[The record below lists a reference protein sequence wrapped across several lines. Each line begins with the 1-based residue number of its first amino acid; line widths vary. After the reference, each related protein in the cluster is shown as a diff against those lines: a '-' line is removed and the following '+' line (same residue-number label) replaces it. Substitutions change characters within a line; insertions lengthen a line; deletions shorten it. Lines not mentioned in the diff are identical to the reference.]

1 VLSLDEGLDG
11 GADIAVAVSSLTS
24 RVAALEAE
32 NKALREKAAAQ
43 AVG

>member
-1 VLSLDEGLDG
+1 
-11 GADIAVAVSSLTS
+11 VSSLTS
-24 RVAALEAE
+24 RIAALEAE